1 MPDIVDRPRQE
12 HTSRYYWEREHE
24 PGERFVPYFWL
35 EFTSQVMILALFLA
49 IMGGLALLWPASLGE
64 RANALVTPANTKPEW
79 YYLGVYQWL
88 KVIPSTILGISI
100 PSKIIGIL
108 TPILGVGGLVIW
120 PFLDR
125 RPEVLMRRRLFAV
138 AGATLVM
145 VALIVL
151 TVWGYVS

>member
-79 YYLGVYQWL
+79 YYLSLFQLL
-88 KVIPSTILGISI
+88 KIVPE
-100 PSKIIGIL
+100 KIG
-108 TPILGVGGLVIW
+108 
-120 PFLDR
+120 
-125 RPEVLMRRRLFAV
+125 
-138 AGATLVM
+138 
-145 VALIVL
+145 LIVPGVLLVVIVILPFIDRGPVRNPLRKPVTTTIALVVIVATVVL
-151 TVWGYVS
+151 TIWGAVS